1 MLLFICTLYCH
12 LLKTVPYGTMKILY
26 KVFNKNSLQSVCGQ
40 EQLIIL
46 TEVQMW
52 PNKISYG

>member
-12 LLKTVPYGTMKILY
+12 LLKTVPYSTVKILY

-40 EQLIIL
+40 EQLIIH
-46 TEVQMW
+46 
-52 PNKISYG
+52 